1 MTLHFKPLHIWLTEL
16 NKSYSRSKQNVD
28 VFSKVTQA
36 LIKELHQLS
45 DSTKSEQKSKRTAP
59 LPKTV
64 VFLNDMWQGNFKKYY
79 EEHKFLL
86 RANVD
91 FLGGRDLYIV
101 PRHPVYRNQ
110 EELDPMKRK

>member
-1 MTLHFKPLHIWLTEL
+1 LTEL

-45 DSTKSEQKSKRTAP
+45 DSTKSEQKSKKTVR
-59 LPKTV
+59 LPDKV

-86 RANVD
+86 RENVD
-91 FLGGRDLYIV
+91 YFGGRDLYIV